1 VIDMVL
7 DSSALLILLR
17 GEAGHERVAKSLEVS
32 TCMTSVSLTV
42 VLAALPNANA
52 RGVLEDVGRLGIE
65 VISVDS
71 ITAIEAAR
79 FHAPSKSFELMF
91 ALALAKVRG
100 LELLTG
106 ILRTELTPNS
116 SVKIHSL
123 R

>member
-1 VIDMVL
+1 MVL

-17 GEAGHERVAKSLEVS
+17 GEVGHERVAKSLEVNA
-32 TCMTSVSLTV
+32 CMTSVSLTV

-52 RGVLEDVGRLGIE
+52 RGVLEDIGRLGIE
-65 VISVDS
+65 VVALDT
-71 ITAIEAAR
+71 ITALEAAR
-79 FHAPSKSFELMF
+79 FHTPSKSFELVF
-91 ALALAKVRG
+91 ALALAKMRG

-106 ILRTELTPNS
+106 IPRTELSPNS

>member
-1 VIDMVL
+1 MVL

-17 GEAGHERVAKSLEVS
+17 GEVGHERVAKSLEVNA
-32 TCMTSVSLTV
+32 CMTSVSLTV

-52 RGVLEDVGRLGIE
+52 RGVLEDIGRLSIE
-65 VISVDS
+65 VVALDT
-71 ITAIEAAR
+71 ITALEAAR
-79 FHAPSKSFELMF
+79 FHASSKSFELVF
-91 ALALAKVRG
+91 ALALAKMRG

-106 ILRTELTPNS
+106 IPRTELSPNS

>member
-1 VIDMVL
+1 MVL

-17 GEAGHERVAKSLEVS
+17 GEAGHERVAKSLEANAY
-32 TCMTSVSLTV
+32 MTSVSLTL
-42 VLAALPNANA
+42 VLAALSNANA
-52 RGVLEDVGRLGIE
+52 RGVLEDIGRLGIE
-65 VISVDS
+65 VVALDT

-79 FHAPSKSFELMF
+79 FHPSSKSFEVVF
-91 ALALAKVRG
+91 ALALAKMRG

-106 ILRTELTPNS
+106 VPRTELSPNS

>member
-1 VIDMVL
+1 MVL

-17 GEAGHERVAKSLEVS
+17 GEPGHERVAKSLEVNA
-32 TCMTSVSLTV
+32 CMTSVSLTV

-52 RGVLEDVGRLGIE
+52 RVLLEDIGRLGIE
-65 VISVDS
+65 VVAVDS
-71 ITAIEAAR
+71 ITALEAAR
-79 FHAPSKSFELMF
+79 FHMPSKSFELVF
-91 ALALAKVRG
+91 ALALAKMRS

-106 ILRTELTPNS
+106 VPRTELSPNS

>member
-1 VIDMVL
+1 MVL

-17 GEAGHERVAKSLEVS
+17 GEAGHERVAKSLEANA
-32 TCMTSVSLTV
+32 CMTSVSLTV
-42 VLAALPNANA
+42 VLAALPSANA
-52 RGVLEDVGRLGIE
+52 RGVLEDIGRLGVE
-65 VISVDS
+65 VVALDT
-71 ITAIEAAR
+71 ITALEAAR
-79 FHAPSKSFELMF
+79 FHSQIKSFELMF

-106 ILRTELTPNS
+106 VPRTELSPNS

>member
-1 VIDMVL
+1 MVL

-32 TCMTSVSLTV
+32 VCMTSVSLTV

-65 VISVDS
+65 VVALDT

-79 FHAPSKSFELMF
+79 FHTPSKSFELVF
-91 ALALAKVRG
+91 ALALAKLRG

-106 ILRTELTPNS
+106 IPRTELSPNS

>member
-1 VIDMVL
+1 MVL

-17 GEAGHERVAKSLEVS
+17 GEVGHERVAKSLEVNAS
-32 TCMTSVSLTV
+32 MTSVSLTV

-52 RGVLEDVGRLGIE
+52 RGVLEDVGRLSIE

-71 ITAIEAAR
+71 ITALEAAR

-91 ALALAKVRG
+91 ALALAKMRG

-106 ILRTELTPNS
+106 IPRTELLPNS
-116 SVKIHSL
+116 SVKIHSM